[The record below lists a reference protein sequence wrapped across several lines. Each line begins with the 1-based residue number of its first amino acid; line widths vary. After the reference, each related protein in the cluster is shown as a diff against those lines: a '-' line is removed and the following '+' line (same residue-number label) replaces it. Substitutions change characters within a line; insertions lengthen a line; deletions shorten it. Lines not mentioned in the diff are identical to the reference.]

1 MGDDTNATTTLKP
14 ITPIAQYQC
23 PKLKNTNYTVWA
35 IQIKVI
41 LEAHGLWDTIEPKA
55 GVEVDDKKDKST
67 IALLYQALSEDVILQ
82 VASCKKAKELWDSLK
97 RRHVGEEKVQQAK
110 LQSLMIG
117 FNALQMKDDET
128 VDAFSDKLKG
138 YVTKAKELG
147 KTLDES
153 LVVRKLL
160 DSTPDRFIQIVASI
174 EQTSDLDDIT
184 LDEITGKLKA
194 FEERIKLR
202 KGNQVESQD
211 NLLFTQGE
219 HSDRG
224 KKFIKR
230 GGRQNYSKKNW

>member
-1 MGDDTNATTTLKP
+1 MN
-14 ITPIAQYQC
+14 
-23 PKLKNTNYTVWA
+23 
-35 IQIKVI
+35 
-41 LEAHGLWDTIEPKA
+41 E
-55 GVEVDDKKDKST
+55 
-67 IALLYQALSEDVILQ
+67 
-82 VASCKKAKELWDSLK
+82 
-97 RRHVGEEKVQQAK
+97 
-110 LQSLMIG
+110 
-117 FNALQMKDDET
+117 DET
-128 VDAFSDKLKG
+128 VDAFADKLNG
-138 YVTKAKELG
+138 NVTKAKELG

-202 KGNQVESQD
+202 KGSQVESQD

-230 GGRQNYSKKNW
+230 GGRPNYSRKNWRNNRHRNNSHEGNSNYKGNPNRNTSKRDLSNIKCFKCNKLGHFMSTCRVT